1 MSHPEVDDAA
11 GGDAAASATARS
23 KRLARLKLGVSIA
36 LFAATI
42 WFLAIHV
49 QSALAELRD
58 RPFRVDVPLAVAG
71 AVLYTVGML
80 LLGGAWRTV
89 LGDRGRR
96 APGQPAFRFWDV
108 VRTFF
113 ISQLGKYVP
122 GKAMVIVIRYALL
135 APRGMTFGL
144 ATLTSFYETFCTMAC
159 GSLLALAVLLF
170 ASPPALDA
178 SLRGDPRILATAA
191 IFAAG
196 FIAAVLPPVFGML
209 PRLTSVALQ
218 SARKYADRPIAWP
231 TFLVCLGW
239 GLAGW
244 AFLGASFWITVQ
256 AVSAARIPL
265 EAAPALAAAFAL
277 SFVAGF
283 VSMLPGQIGSREAVL
298 VLLLTPLVGGDELV
312 AVAAPLLSRL
322 VTVLAEVLVG
332 GCLYLTF
339 RAPAPKL
346 STAEPDASE
355 GG

>member
-1 MSHPEVDDAA
+1 MFHSEVEDDGRAAA
-11 GGDAAASATARS
+11 GATGRS
-23 KRLARLKLGVSIA
+23 KPLARLKWVASAA

-42 WFLAIHV
+42 WFLAIHL
-49 QSALAELRD
+49 QSALVALRD
-58 RPFRVDVPLAVAG
+58 RPFRIDLPLALAG
-71 AVLYTVGML
+71 GVLYTVGML
-80 LLGGAWRTV
+80 LLGGAWRAV
-89 LGDRGRR
+89 LADRGRR
-96 APGQPAFRFWDV
+96 APGRPEFRFWDAA
-108 VRTFF
+108 RTFF

-144 ATLTSFYETFCTMAC
+144 ATLTSFYETFCTMAS
-159 GSLLALAVLLF
+159 GSLMALAVLLF

-178 SLRGDPRILATAA
+178 SLRGDPRILAAAA

-196 FIAAVLPPVFGML
+196 FGAAVLPPVFGLL
-209 PRLTSVALQ
+209 PRATSVALQ
-218 SARKYADRPIAWP
+218 SARKYADSPIAWS

-256 AVSAARIPL
+256 AVSADPIPL
-265 EAAPALAAAFAL
+265 EAGPALGAAFAL

-298 VLLLTPLVGGDELV
+298 VLLLTPLVGGDALV

-322 VTVLAEVLVG
+322 TTVLAEVVVG

-339 RAPAPKL
+339 RAPAAKL

-355 GG
+355 GA